1 MTRLTSVLTSSDLPL
16 GELWAACLDGELVPL
31 GAGFLLADLPETA
44 ESRMESIA
52 PVISGRLLVERQS
65 AAWVHGALDFAPRLH
80 TLAVRYSERT
90 AISRNANMTVREV
103 VLRPGETRVIR
114 GIEVTTE
121 LRTAIDLAR
130 HPDFDSRRD
139 GPAVARLV
147 TPDGLAACRAHLAAA
162 TKLPNKRLALARITD
177 ALLEQAI
184 RSRGQ

>member
-1 MTRLTSVLTSSDLPL
+1 MTRLASILTSADLPL

-44 ESRMESIA
+44 ESRIESIA

-65 AAWVHGALDFAPRLH
+65 AAWVHGALDSPPRLH

-90 AISRNANMTVREV
+90 AISRDTNVVVREV
-103 VLRPGETRVIR
+103 VLRPGETLQLC

-130 HPDFDSRRD
+130 HPDFDPLRD
-139 GPAVARLV
+139 GPTIARLV
-147 TPDGLAACRAHLAAA
+147 TADGLAVCRAHLASA
-162 TKLPNKRLALARITD
+162 TKLPNKRLALVRITD
-177 ALLEQAI
+177 ALLEHTI
-184 RSRGQ
+184 RSRG